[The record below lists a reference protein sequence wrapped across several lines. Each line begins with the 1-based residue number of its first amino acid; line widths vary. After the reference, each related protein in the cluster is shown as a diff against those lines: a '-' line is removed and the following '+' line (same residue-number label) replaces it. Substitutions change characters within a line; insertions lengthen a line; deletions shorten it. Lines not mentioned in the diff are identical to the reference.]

1 VHVFILDNV
10 GNVDI
15 LVLDLH
21 CPVFSRLRII
31 QRQGEGGCSHSLIEG
46 QLLSMH
52 QLGVGVAAADVVDEL
67 RSGCVEVGIFILI
80 VLSELLGR
88 VIDVPDV
95 DSSELKLLL

>member
-1 VHVFILDNV
+1 
-10 GNVDI
+10 
-15 LVLDLH
+15 
-21 CPVFSRLRII
+21 
-31 QRQGEGGCSHSLIEG
+31 
-46 QLLSMH
+46 MH